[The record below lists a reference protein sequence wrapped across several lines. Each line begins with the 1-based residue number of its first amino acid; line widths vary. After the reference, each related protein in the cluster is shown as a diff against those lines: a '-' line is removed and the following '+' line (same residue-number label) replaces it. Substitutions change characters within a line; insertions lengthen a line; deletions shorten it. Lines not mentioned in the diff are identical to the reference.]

1 MLSPDIVSTDKRKR
15 PTPIPLGSRSPSLNP
30 LQIKELNHMQLLT
43 AIATSAPRQVTTKY
57 GERIA
62 LDIQVTS
69 AEGLG
74 QTATIWRGG
83 NDSSPALRS
92 IVNGSRLQVAV
103 DSKGKFSLVE
113 TPADRA
119 AQVQRAEVSPSI
131 EPPAR
136 PMGFAL
142 NLPMEA
148 ERQLSRQ
155 LSAARPV
162 AIESPVTSLGHLFQE
177 CLAVADGLVGEGDRV
192 RVALALF
199 DRLPQS

>member
-1 MLSPDIVSTDKRKR
+1 
-15 PTPIPLGSRSPSLNP
+15 
-30 LQIKELNHMQLLT
+30 MQLLT

-92 IVNGSRLQVAV
+92 IVNGSRLQVAM
-103 DSKGKFSLVE
+103 DSKGRFSLVE

-119 AQVQRAEVSPSI
+119 AQVAQRTEISPSVD
-131 EPPAR
+131 PQPAR
-136 PMGFAL
+136 PMGFAVA
-142 NLPMEA
+142 LPMEA

-155 LSAARPV
+155 LSAAQPV
-162 AIESPVTSLGHLFQE
+162 AIESTTTAIDARITELGAIYSQ
-177 CLAVADGLVGEGDRV
+177 CLAVAHGSEAA
-192 RVALALF
+192 ALAIF
-199 DRLPQS
+199 QAAIA

>member
-1 MLSPDIVSTDKRKR
+1 
-15 PTPIPLGSRSPSLNP
+15 
-30 LQIKELNHMQLLT
+30 MQLLT
-43 AIATSAPRQVTTKY
+43 AIATSAPRRVTTKY

-62 LDIQVTS
+62 LGIQVTS

-103 DSKGKFSLVE
+103 DSKGKYSLVE

-119 AQVQRAEVSPSI
+119 AQVAQRSEISPSI

-136 PMGFAL
+136 PMGFAVA
-142 NLPMEA
+142 LPMEA

-155 LSAARPV
+155 LSAAQPV
-162 AIESPVTSLGHLFQE
+162 AIESTTTAIDARIAELGAIYSQ
-177 CLAVADGLVGEGDRV
+177 CLAVAHGSEAA
-192 RVALALF
+192 ALAIF
-199 DRLPQS
+199 QAAIA